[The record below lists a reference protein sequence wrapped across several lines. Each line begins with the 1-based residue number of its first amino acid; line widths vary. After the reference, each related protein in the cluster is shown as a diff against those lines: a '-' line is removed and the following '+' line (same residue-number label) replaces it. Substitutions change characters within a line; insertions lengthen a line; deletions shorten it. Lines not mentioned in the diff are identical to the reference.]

1 MNLNRIRPVTQ
12 LRWFGRLASV
22 ALTLVGVALVPLC
35 HAEMGEKQVVH
46 LYFADANKPF
56 LVGEQRVMVDTG
68 DPMAFGQ
75 KLVLELINGP
85 TDDNL
90 ATIPKGTQ
98 LRALFLLDDKTAV
111 VDFSHHFREN
121 HPGGCRLEQLTLFS
135 IVNSLALNI
144 AEIERVKLLINGVES
159 QTLAG
164 HVALEF
170 PLTADLLL
178 TR

>member
-1 MNLNRIRPVTQ
+1 MSLKRIRLVTR
-12 LRWFGRLASV
+12 LRWFGRLVSV
-22 ALTLVGVALVPLC
+22 ALTLASAALVPLC
-35 HAEMGEKQVVH
+35 HAEMGEKRVVH

-56 LVGEQRVMVDTG
+56 LVGEPRVMVDTG
-68 DPMAFGQ
+68 DPLTFGRQ
-75 KLVLELINGP
+75 LVRELITGP
-85 TDDNL
+85 TNDNL

-111 VDFSHHFREN
+111 VDFSHHFLEN
-121 HPGGCRLEQLTLFS
+121 HPGSCRLEQLTLFS
-135 IVNSLALNI
+135 VVNSLALNI
-144 AEIERVKLLINGVES
+144 AEIERVKLLVNGVES

-164 HVALEF
+164 HVPLEF